1 MSPITVYES
10 ISSKDL
16 IDTTPVKG
24 KKEDVVTAIIGK
36 TIEEVS
42 DETDSEERSHK
53 QNMKKTKKFPNESKS
68 AKPSNGDDGGGL
80 SPRKTT
86 KKKHKND
93 ESSTGGD
100 KEKDNSSRNL
110 TEGSGGAKMKAAKQ
124 KSKKTIVEP
133 AGDEKKG
140 GKKKK
145 KTTTKKS
152 QSSKSLGS
160 MRSASIKNSESKLE
174 EDSSD
179 CEDSAMAAMVRPPES
194 TLQER
199 PVSNRMLGEGS
210 YVMTD
215 NDSDRIETS
224 SDEDEVIVLSR
235 KGKSTETT
243 PKKSFSS
250 RRMIKYTPKS
260 ERSAESGDGA
270 GDDVS
275 TASSRQSFQGKMEAI
290 RNKLSKMNQIAEKDA
305 KSTGVGQRSSSAR
318 VLSSGSEPGS
328 SKRKKKKKANKAKSM
343 RSMRLSGTN
352 DVKNDESS
360 SQVRKKKSKSSRDL
374 KKQSSARKIKN
385 GEIGA
390 TKKSKSAIN
399 LVKTSSE
406 EDTGADGETTKKKK
420 SKKKTTKKKAASTR
434 QIL

>member
-160 MRSASIKNSESKLE
+160 RSARLKNSKSKLE

-179 CEDSAMAAMVRPPES
+179 SEDSAMVAMVRPAQS

-199 PVSNRMLGEGS
+199 PLSNIMLGEGS
-210 YVMTD
+210 NVMTN
-215 NDSDRIETS
+215 NDWDRSETN

-235 KGKSTETT
+235 KEKGRETA
-243 PKKSFSS
+243 PKKPPSS
-250 RRMIKYTPKS
+250 RRIIKYTQKS

-305 KSTGVGQRSSSAR
+305 KSTGSGQRSSSAR
-318 VLSSGSEPGS
+318 VLSSRSEPGS

-385 GEIGA
+385 GEIGV
-390 TKKSKSAIN
+390 TKKAKSAIN
-399 LVKTSSE
+399 LVKTASE